1 MNLIYKKNSAPEH
14 FCFNCEQE
22 TFLRCGKLP
31 ENIRLCN
38 IDVYHELITMLD
50 GIPKEY
56 RKDMKIVIMRK
67 DRNANEWYAWL
78 CKTHI
83 AVDTCNDCNIND
95 LKFADV
101 LNFLSYYEIQSEIR
115 YDYFL
120 DCD

>member
-50 GIPKEY
+50 GIPKE
-56 RKDMKIVIMRK
+56 
-67 DRNANEWYAWL
+67 
-78 CKTHI
+78 
-83 AVDTCNDCNIND
+83 
-95 LKFADV
+95 
-101 LNFLSYYEIQSEIR
+101 
-115 YDYFL
+115 
-120 DCD
+120 